1 LSLPALTPAAELAT
15 LRTKYPDGLWCT
27 SPEPCEHRL
36 IASTAAG
43 WSKSWA
49 GLPEPER
56 QARRDAYVCSEC
68 RQAGAEREQL
78 AQVRRESAA
87 AARAVAAQKR
97 RDAADVRL
105 QPAGSETAHRTGI
118 NSGDSDRVNV
128 TARPA
133 GPRRGGRPRKHAADA
148 LAQRRA
154 AADRAAAYRKNKKA
168 EQARRNDALLNG
180 GATGGGEA
188 AA

>member
-1 LSLPALTPAAELAT
+1 MSLPALTPAAELAMV
-15 LRTKYPDGLWCT
+15 RTKYPDGLWCT

-36 IASTAAG
+36 IATTAAG

-49 GLPEPER
+49 GLPEHER
-56 QARRDAYVCSEC
+56 QARREAYVCAEC
-68 RQAGAEREQL
+68 RQAAAERERV
-78 AQVRRESAA
+78 AQIRREQAA

-97 RDAADVRL
+97 RDAAAVGL
-105 QPAGSETAHRTGI
+105 QPVGSDAARRTRM
-118 NSGDSDRVNV
+118 NSGEFDQVNV

-133 GPRRGGRPRKHAADA
+133 GPRRGGRPQEHVGD

-154 AADRAAAYRKNKKA
+154 AADRAAAYRARKKA
-168 EQARRNDALLNG
+168 EQAQRNDALLNG
-180 GATGGGEA
+180 EA